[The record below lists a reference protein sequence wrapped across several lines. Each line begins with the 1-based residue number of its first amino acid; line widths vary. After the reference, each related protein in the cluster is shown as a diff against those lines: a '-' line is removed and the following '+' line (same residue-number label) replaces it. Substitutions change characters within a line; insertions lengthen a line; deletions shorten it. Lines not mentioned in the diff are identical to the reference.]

1 MEEEIL
7 NEMNQLKLMVNFVF
21 DVDIISKKRKR
32 EYVDARMVFS
42 KILNDNGFGPSII
55 GKYLKKDHSS
65 VIHYLKTVNSLIKFD
80 QSLMERYLY
89 SKDMYLNKKEIPYY
103 QSSHN
108 KLTNR
113 EKKQQAKIYGLN
125 DEIEKLI
132 VEKSNLITLASRN
145 KRLSQIIELIDKQTP
160 HGQERY
166 VMRKINTMFNG
177 LKFYG

>member
-1 MEEEIL
+1 MEEKIL
-7 NEMNQLKLMVNFVF
+7 NEMNQLKFIINFVF
-21 DVDIISKKRKR
+21 DVDILTEKRKR
-32 EYVDARMVFS
+32 KYVDARKVFS
-42 KILNDNGFGPSII
+42 KILNDNGFGSSII

-65 VIHYLKTVNSLIKFD
+65 IIHYLKTVNSLIKFD
-80 QSLMERYLY
+80 QLLMDRYLY

-108 KLTNR
+108 KLTSR

-125 DEIEKLI
+125 EEIEKLI
-132 VEKSNLITLASRN
+132 IEKSNLIALTSKN

-160 HGQERY
+160 HGQESY

-177 LKFYG
+177 LNFYG